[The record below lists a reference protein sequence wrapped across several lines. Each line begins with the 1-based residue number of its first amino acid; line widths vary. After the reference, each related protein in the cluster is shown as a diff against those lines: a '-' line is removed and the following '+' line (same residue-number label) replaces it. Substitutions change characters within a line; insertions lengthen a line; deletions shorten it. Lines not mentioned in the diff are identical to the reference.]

1 MCVHTHAH
9 TCTKAS
15 YYTLPSVN
23 CTSTYQLRMDNRSLQ
38 CICRSRMSHKVR
50 LRGGICQRQNGVHA
64 AGVPY
69 RRACMRHINT
79 LTYCDAHITAGRW
92 FVFARPAGRTTLT
105 RERANCAL
113 TFTRCPLAATDLR
126 FRVRVRTKGGAM
138 RADTSAAHQRLT
150 TVRFWESERARPVC

>member
-1 MCVHTHAH
+1 M
-9 TCTKAS
+9 
-15 YYTLPSVN
+15 YE
-23 CTSTYQLRMDNRSLQ
+23 TYQ
-38 CICRSRMSHKVR
+38 
-50 LRGGICQRQNGVHA
+50 
-64 AGVPY
+64 
-69 RRACMRHINT
+69 T
-79 LTYCDAHITAGRW
+79 LTYCNAHITAGRW

-138 RADTSAAHQRLT
+138 SADTSAAHQRLT